1 MGRPRDLVSADVMAY
16 GRVMEPEEL
25 AAAIKALTAWAE
37 RNAPVPEPLLRRRL
51 REHLAVEPTTLEVL
65 SEDLSRYDHVNV
77 QVALDAL
84 SADDGTDVETI
95 GLSLERGFRASLAE
109 IAQETGMYGSF
120 EPGPVE
126 YASIDVGDR
135 VISCIQ
141 AGLLL
146 VAEGDER
153 LAVTLSPDE
162 DAGLRLE
169 AMATRRMFAEAWL
182 ERLHAL
188 MDEHNVYRGKVVAF
202 GGNHPFHEAP
212 LTVRRLPEVSR
223 ERIVLPEGT
232 LDRIER
238 HTVGFARHREALRA
252 AGQHIKRGI
261 LLHGPPGTGKTLTI
275 MHLAGLMP
283 ERTVILLTGSALGAI
298 GPACRL
304 ARSLEPAMVVLEDVD
319 LVALERGHYLGNS
332 LLFELL
338 NEMDGLDED
347 ADLIFALTTN
357 RPETLE
363 PALASRPGR
372 IDLAVE
378 LPLPDAAA
386 RRRLLDLYSE
396 GLEVTVTDWDPIVE
410 RLEATSPAFIREL
423 LRQSTLAA
431 VEAGRPAGRV
441 GEEDLLATVDQLKS
455 QSGRLTAT
463 LLGAERPLAGREVD
477 EEVDDDLDE
486 EDVVWE
492 D

>member
-1 MGRPRDLVSADVMAY
+1 
-16 GRVMEPEEL
+16 MEPEEL
-25 AAAIKALTAWAE
+25 AAAIQALSRWAE
-37 RNAPVPEPLLRRRL
+37 RNAPVPEPELRRRL
-51 REHLAVEPTTLEVL
+51 REHFATDTRTLEVL

-77 QVALDAL
+77 QVAIDAL
-84 SADDGTDVETI
+84 SADGGGDIEVI
-95 GLSLERGFRASLAE
+95 GLSVERGFRASLAE
-109 IAQETGMYGSF
+109 LAQGDGMYDSF
-120 EPGPVE
+120 GAGPVE

-146 VAEGDER
+146 VTEGDDR
-153 LAVTLSPDE
+153 LAVTVSPEE
-162 DAGLRLE
+162 DAGIRLE
-169 AMATRRMFAEAWL
+169 AMATRRAYAEAWL
-182 ERLHAL
+182 RRLHVL
-188 MDEHNVYRGKVVAF
+188 MDEHNVYRGKVVVF
-202 GGNHPFHEAP
+202 GGDHPFQEAP
-212 LTVRRLPEVSR
+212 LTVRRLPEVPR

-232 LDRIER
+232 LERIER
-238 HTVGFARHREALRA
+238 HTAGFARHRDALRA
-252 AGQHIKRGI
+252 AGQHIKRGV

-283 ERTVILLTGSALGAI
+283 ERTVILLAGSALGAI
-298 GPACRL
+298 GAAFRL

-319 LVALERGHYLGNS
+319 LVALERIHYVGNP

-386 RRRLLDLYSE
+386 RRRLLQLYSE
-396 GLEVTVTDWDPIVE
+396 GLEIGATAWDPIVE
-410 RLEATSPAFIREL
+410 RLEGTSPAFIREL

-431 VEAGRPAGRV
+431 AEAGRPAGRV
-441 GEEDLLATVDQLKS
+441 DEEDILATVEALRS

-463 LLGAERPLAGREVD
+463 LLGAERPPVVGEA
-477 EEVDDDLDE
+477 DDDPDE

>member
-1 MGRPRDLVSADVMAY
+1 MQ
-16 GRVMEPEEL
+16 PEEL
-25 AAAIKALTAWAE
+25 AAAIKALSDWAE
-37 RNAPVPEPLLRRRL
+37 RNAPVPEPVLRRRL
-51 REHLAVEPTTLEVL
+51 REHLDHDPTALEVL
-65 SEDLSRYDHVNV
+65 SEELSSYDHVNV
-77 QVALDAL
+77 QVAIDAV
-84 SADDGTDVETI
+84 SEEAGTEVEVI

-109 IAQETGMYGSF
+109 ISQQSGMYGSF

-135 VISCIQ
+135 VISCIR

-146 VAEGDER
+146 VAEGEKR
-153 LAVTLSPDE
+153 LALMLSPDE
-162 DAGLRLE
+162 ESGLLLE
-169 AMATRRMFAEAWL
+169 AMATRRDIAEDWL
-182 ERLHAL
+182 QRLRRL
-188 MDEHNVYRGKVVAF
+188 MDERNVYRGKVVAF
-202 GGNHPFHEAP
+202 GGSHPFREETP
-212 LTVRRLPEVSR
+212 LTVRRLPDVPR

-232 LDRIER
+232 LERIER
-238 HTVGFARHREALRA
+238 HTAGFARHREALRA
-252 AGQHIKRGI
+252 AGQHIKRGL

-283 ERTVILLTGSALGAI
+283 ERTVILLTGGALGAI

-319 LVALERGHYLGNS
+319 LVALERSHYIGNP
-332 LLFELL
+332 LLFDLL

-357 RPETLE
+357 RPEALE

-396 GLEVTVTDWDPIVE
+396 GLEVTVTAWEPIIE
-410 RLEATSPAFIREL
+410 RLEGTSPAFIREL

-463 LLGAERPLAGREVD
+463 LLGAERPVIVDDAD
-477 EEVDDDLDE
+477 EEAEDFDE
-486 EDVVWE
+486 ADVVWE
-492 D
+492 DD